1 MSAILGRAETEGIL
15 ESANVTKACLLLS
28 AIPNVFEAARVVGR
42 ARRLNPSLIIIARA
56 HSEAEEQHLARH
68 EADMVIMGER
78 EIARRM
84 IESAIDRNER
94 LQL

>member
-1 MSAILGRAETEGIL
+1 MTIDAHIH
-15 ESANVTKACLLLS
+15 
-28 AIPNVFEAARVVGR
+28 VFPDYTA
-42 ARRLNPSLIIIARA
+42 
-56 HSEAEEQHLARH
+56 EQHLASH

-94 LQL
+94 LQQS

>member
-1 MSAILGRAETEGIL
+1 MSAILG
-15 ESANVTKACLLLS
+15 
-28 AIPNVFEAARVVGR
+28 P
-42 ARRLNPSLIIIARA
+42 ARRLNPA
-56 HSEAEEQHLARH
+56 EQHLASH